1 MAKSAYVGVDG
12 VAHKVKK
19 IYTGVE
25 TEIAVPKEL
34 HFPNDFNES
43 VVSLISDL
51 DGEII
56 TDTVNTSG
64 FYYSGSKIYLRP
76 FDTLDASQLIL
87 ARYSGETIKIL
98 KISFDVIQSPILSG
112 NSSSDPAYV
121 IILDNQKE
129 YLRQEVVSVPMHIE
143 LEETLTSN
151 QENPVRIGIG
161 DYGASSY
168 DQQAII
174 DNFVVE
180 LEDITESSTQS
191 VARKVKKGYV
201 GVGGVARPFFSAEAG
216 LEYYGA
222 IDPLSEARYYLAA
235 TTVGDYALFGGGSSP
250 SLSYSDTV
258 DAYDTSLVRS
268 TPTVLSVGRQQ
279 LAATTVGNY
288 ALFGGGSGT
297 SAKKKDT
304 VDAYDTTLVRS
315 TPTVLSEARY
325 SLAATTVGNHALF
338 GGGYN
343 GWDTVDAYDTTLVR
357 ITPTV
362 LSETR
367 YSLAATTVGD
377 YALFGGGTEGLDTF
391 KDTVDAYHV
400 SLTRSTPTVLS
411 VGRYLLTATTVGDYA
426 LFGGGNVELTT
437 NKDTVDAYNSSLTR
451 STPTVLSVARYYLS
465 ATTVGNYALF
475 GGGNGGDLFTMI
487 SKDTVDAYNSS
498 LTRST
503 PTVLSLERFA
513 LNSTTIGD
521 YALFGGGWGD
531 EPKYKDTVDAYYQE
545 GAQYVTLTFE
555 FTNKDYG
562 FNSGFPEGSDIYLC
576 YAEDPSA
583 VGAIDNKFSRV
594 INSMLEEQ
602 PPLTV
607 RVKKGKTLCLG
618 FRTSESDFGRLAY
631 LKTDVIP
638 WTNGSGGFLAYWS
651 QTFFSLNPKY
661 PYNEFYCTA
670 SVVNSLAPIDPV
682 YPDEGED
689 WS

>member
-1 MAKSAYVGVDG
+1 MSVYVGVPKPETVTEITSVLTGVGELGALDVTGATLNGTPITPTDNPSYTFRTQGDTIKVTINVTIEITALSVRYGWDGTEEPWGGDPASLSFMLSKQDG
-12 VAHKVKK
+12 VIFDIRGSNTIKTQNNWLAFIPVNPITVGTYIIEITLDSGVPDYFEGLTDLSIQAQYNKDGAGVARKVTK
-19 IYTGVE
+19 IYTGV
-25 TEIAVPKEL
+25 
-34 HFPNDFNES
+34 
-43 VVSLISDL
+43 
-51 DGEII
+51 
-56 TDTVNTSG
+56 
-64 FYYSGSKIYLRP
+64 
-76 FDTLDASQLIL
+76 
-87 ARYSGETIKIL
+87 
-98 KISFDVIQSPILSG
+98 
-112 NSSSDPAYV
+112 
-121 IILDNQKE
+121 DN
-129 YLRQEVVSVPMHIE
+129 
-143 LEETLTSN
+143 
-151 QENPVRIGIG
+151 
-161 DYGASSY
+161 
-168 DQQAII
+168 
-174 DNFVVE
+174 
-180 LEDITESSTQS
+180 
-191 VARKVKKGYV
+191 VAKQVKKGYV
-201 GVGGVARPFFSAEAG
+201 GVGGVARPFFSAEAR

-222 IDPLSEARYYLAA
+222 IDPLSEARYSLAA

-338 GGGYN
+338 GSGYN

-555 FTNKDYG
+555 FTNKDFG

-576 YAEDPSA
+576 YQEDSSA

-594 INSMLEEQ
+594 TNSMLEEQ

-631 LKTDVIP
+631 LKSDVIP
-638 WTNGSGGFLAYWS
+638 WTNGSAGFLASWG